1 MALEKQIFFKLTFTT
16 GHETCNPETSFALIV
31 LRDKDV
37 IRIKT
42 FFIAHRNFKVLTTQ
56 TSEAVF
62 PRCFVE
68 KVFYKFSKI
77 YRKTPLLECLF

>member
-1 MALEKQIFFKLTFTT
+1 MALKRQIFFKLTFTT
-16 GHETCNPETSFALIV
+16 EHEICNPETSFALIV

-42 FFIAHRNFKVLTTQ
+42 FFIAHRNFEVLTTQ
-56 TSEAVF
+56 TSEAAF

-68 KVFYKFSKI
+68 RVF
-77 YRKTPLLECLF
+77 